1 MDKTVKAQGQ
11 RGIQS
16 IEVGFRLIRVL
27 ETATGKL
34 PLKTLAD
41 LAEMPASNAHL
52 YMVSFCRVGL
62 AVQDPITLR
71 YGLGPYAVQV
81 GLSALR
87 QLDVVDVAR
96 GPMENMQVEI
106 PLAVYLS
113 IWGNMGPTIILK
125 LDGRFQS
132 PMSVRVGYVS
142 PLLSSA
148 TGAVYLT
155 FMPEHEIEK
164 VLAREIRELDD
175 RKADVDEIRAQVKLH
190 GIGVSIGRM
199 NEGYAA
205 VSAPVLNHDDR
216 LVASI
221 TALGPHSLVDRSPDG
236 PLAASLRAAAAE
248 IASALGQQRVPTLAA
263 GASDK
268 IRGRPGG

>member
-1 MDKTVKAQGQ
+1 MDKPVKPRGQ

-16 IEVGFRLIRVL
+16 IEVGFRLIHIL
-27 ETATGKL
+27 ETAPGKL

-41 LAEMPASNAHL
+41 LADMPASNAHL
-52 YMVSFCRVGL
+52 YMVSFCRLGL
-62 AVQDPITLR
+62 AVQDPVTLR
-71 YGLGPYAVQV
+71 YGLGPYAVQL

-96 GPMENMQVEI
+96 GVMEDMQVGI

-113 IWGNMGPTIILK
+113 IWGNMGPTIVLK

-155 FMPEHEIEK
+155 FMPDNEIQK
-164 VLAREIRELDD
+164 VLAREVLELGD
-175 RKADVDEIRAQVKLH
+175 RKIDVDEIRAQVRLH
-190 GIGVSIGRM
+190 GVGISIGRI

-205 VSAPVLNHDDR
+205 VSAPILNHDNR
-216 LVASI
+216 LAASI

-236 PLAASLRAAAAE
+236 ALAASLRTTAAK
-248 IASALGQQRVPTLAA
+248 IASALGQQRTVPHR
-263 GASDK
+263 D
-268 IRGRPGG
+268 

>member
-1 MDKTVKAQGQ
+1 MDKPVKPRGQ

-16 IEVGFRLIRVL
+16 IEVGFRLIDIL
-27 ETATGKL
+27 ETAPGKL

-41 LAEMPASNAHL
+41 FADMPASNAHL
-52 YMVSFCRVGL
+52 YMVSFCRLGL
-62 AVQDPITLR
+62 AVQDPVTLR
-71 YGLGPYAVQV
+71 YGLGPYAVQL

-96 GPMENMQVEI
+96 GLMEEMQAGI

-113 IWGNMGPTIILK
+113 IWGNMGPTIVLK

-142 PLLSSA
+142 PLLASA

-155 FMPEHEIEK
+155 FMPDNELQK
-164 VLAREIRELDD
+164 VLTREIVELGE
-175 RKADVDEIRAQVKLH
+175 RKIDVDEIRAQVRKYGV
-190 GIGVSIGRM
+190 GISIGRI

-205 VSAPVLNHDDR
+205 VSAPILNHDNR
-216 LVASI
+216 LAASI

-236 PLAASLRAAAAE
+236 PLAASLRATAAR
-248 IASALGQQRVPTLAA
+248 IASALGQQRTIPH
-263 GASDK
+263 
-268 IRGRPGG
+268 RN

>member
-1 MDKTVKAQGQ
+1 MDKPVKPGGQ

-27 ETATGKL
+27 ETAAGKL

-41 LAEMPASNAHL
+41 LASMPTSKAHL
-52 YMVSFCRVGL
+52 YMVSFCRLGL
-62 AVQDPITLR
+62 VVQDPITLR

-81 GLSALR
+81 GLAALR
-87 QLDVVDVAR
+87 QLDVIDVAR
-96 GPMENMQVEI
+96 GPMENMQAGI

-113 IWGNMGPTIILK
+113 IWGNMGPTIVLK

-155 FMPEHEIEK
+155 FMPEHEIQK
-164 VLAREIRELDD
+164 VLAREVLELGDREVDVEEIRE
-175 RKADVDEIRAQVKLH
+175 QVRLH
-190 GIGVSIGRM
+190 GVGVSIGRM

-205 VSAPVLNHDDR
+205 VSAPVLNHDNR

-236 PLAASLRAAAAE
+236 RLAASLRATASK
-248 IASALGQQRVPTLAA
+248 IASALGQQRAQPIRTRV
-263 GASDK
+263 SDK
-268 IRGRPGG
+268 TKRN

>member
-1 MDKTVKAQGQ
+1 M
-11 RGIQS
+11 
-16 IEVGFRLIRVL
+16 
-27 ETATGKL
+27 
-34 PLKTLAD
+34 
-41 LAEMPASNAHL
+41 
-52 YMVSFCRVGL
+52 
-62 AVQDPITLR
+62 
-71 YGLGPYAVQV
+71 QV

-164 VLAREIRELDD
+164 VLAREIRELGD
-175 RKADVDEIRAQVKLH
+175 READVD
-190 GIGVSIGRM
+190 
-199 NEGYAA
+199 
-205 VSAPVLNHDDR
+205 
-216 LVASI
+216 
-221 TALGPHSLVDRSPDG
+221 VDP
-236 PLAASLRAAAAE
+236 
-248 IASALGQQRVPTLAA
+248 
-263 GASDK
+263 GASEAAWRRCLDRPDE
-268 IRGRPGG
+268 RGLCGGVRAGSQSR